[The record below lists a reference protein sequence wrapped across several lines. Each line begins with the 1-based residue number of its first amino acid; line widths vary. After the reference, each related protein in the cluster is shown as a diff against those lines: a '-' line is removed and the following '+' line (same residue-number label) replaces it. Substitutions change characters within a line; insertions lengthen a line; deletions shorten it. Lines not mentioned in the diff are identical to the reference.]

1 MKRTWVY
8 SFGECESLAVVI
20 APQEIPMPI
29 TSDTFSGSG
38 KNVSGGMKIYVP
50 DASVETYK
58 KATNWIQ
65 YANRIYPMSELPEE
79 SQT

>member
-1 MKRTWVY
+1 
-8 SFGECESLAVVI
+8 
-20 APQEIPMPI
+20 MPI

-50 DASVETYK
+50 DASVEAYK
-58 KATNWIQ
+58 KATNWSQ
-65 YANRIYPMSELPEE
+65 YADRIYPMSELPEE